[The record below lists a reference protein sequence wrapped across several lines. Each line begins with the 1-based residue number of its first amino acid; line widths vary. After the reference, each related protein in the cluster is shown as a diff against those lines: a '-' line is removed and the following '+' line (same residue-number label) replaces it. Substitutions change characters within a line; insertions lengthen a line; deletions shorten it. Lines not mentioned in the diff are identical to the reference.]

1 MVRHAHWLAKEN
13 EWVEEWILQVFA
25 GGCQEALCD
34 DPYLPENDVH
44 FTSEMRNWPN
54 LEFGHIFTYFVSR
67 PGLFTQE
74 ELMSWKQL
82 EAYNYFKSGHVRTV
96 FCRVFGRGGMKFVLL
111 KAMVNPS
118 QKSPDKAHSVWVVTK
133 PDGTII
139 CGHCTCMAGW
149 VFKSYIDAILFA
161 YKS

>member
-1 MVRHAHWLAKEN
+1 MSELRSEYFRSLLEDAKKRYVAKLESVGLA
-13 EWVEEWILQVFA
+13 IS
-25 GGCQEALCD
+25 D
-34 DPYLPENDVH
+34 DPYIPENDVH

-139 CGHCTCMAGW
+139 CGHCTCMAG
-149 VFKSYIDAILFA
+149 
-161 YKS
+161 